1 MKWMEPLALSL
12 AILAVVQTHVSVS
25 RAAEEVTLEPDKAQE
40 PISPLIYGQF
50 IEHLG
55 NCIYGGLWSEMLL
68 DRKFF
73 FPITDQFDPWG
84 TATDPQ
90 WKAGPFQF
98 LKASPWK
105 VIGPPGTVTMDE
117 KHPYTGKQSPVIH
130 ARGDEAPVGFSQ
142 DGLALRAGK
151 EYVGRI
157 VLARPEGN
165 GTVRVRVAQ
174 DGGKEITQEFTDL
187 GSEFKAYP
195 IRFTSSESSDNAR
208 IEITTR
214 GTGIIAVGA
223 VSLMPAD
230 NINGWRADVVAL
242 LKELNAPMYRWPGG
256 NFVSGYDWRDGIGTD
271 RDKRPPRKN
280 PAWRGVELNDVG
292 IHEFMD
298 LMKIINAEP
307 YVAINTGLGTVDQA
321 VEEVRY
327 LNSPADDAIGKQRA
341 ENGHP
346 EPYHV
351 KIFAVGNEMFGGWQL
366 GHMPVEQ
373 YVQKH
378 NQIAD
383 AIWKIDPDAQ
393 LVAVGAPGRWNER
406 MLQNCAEHMTFMS
419 EHIYS
424 RDKPRVLTHTMQ
436 LADQIHDVAAAY
448 RGYYQRIPAVR
459 DRHIRIAMDEWNYWY
474 GDYLYGELG
483 CRYFWKDGLGVASGL
498 HEFFR
503 NSDLFYL
510 ASYAQTVNVL
520 GAIKTNK
527 TAASLE
533 STGVVL
539 KLYRNHFGTIPLPI
553 KEQPDT
559 MDVSAAWTQD
569 KSAVTIAIVNSTK
582 RAESVAVKGM
592 QFGSRSHQWLI
603 SGDPQAFNEPGKEPT
618 LAIRESDVTIQNQT
632 LDVPPYA
639 VVMYRLQTR

>member
-12 AILAVVQTHVSVS
+12 AILAVVHSQASVT

-73 FPITDQFDPWG
+73 FPVTDEFDPWG
-84 TATDPQ
+84 MASDPQ
-90 WKAGPFQF
+90 WKAGPFKF

-105 VIGPPGTVTMDE
+105 VIGPSGTLTMDE
-117 KHPYTGKQSPVIH
+117 KHPYTGKQTPVIH
-130 ARGDEAPVGFSQ
+130 GRQDDTPVGFSQ
-142 DGLALRAGK
+142 DGLALRAGR

-157 VLARPEGN
+157 VLARPEGT
-165 GTVRVRVAQ
+165 GTVQLHLVQ
-174 DGGKEITQEFTDL
+174 DSGKDISQEFAAL
-187 GSEFKAYP
+187 GDDFRSFVF
-195 IRFTSSESSDNAR
+195 RFTSSESSDNAR
-208 IEITTR
+208 IEITAR
-214 GTGIIAVGA
+214 GSGAFAVGA
-223 VSLMPAD
+223 ISLMPGD

-256 NFVSGYDWRDGIGTD
+256 NFVSGYDWRDGIGE

-280 PAWRGVELNDVG
+280 PAWRGVEANDVG

-298 LMKIINAEP
+298 LMTIIDAAP

-327 LNSPADDAIGKQRA
+327 LNSPADDAIGKRRA

-346 EPYHV
+346 EPYDV

-373 YVQKH
+373 YVEKH
-378 NQIAD
+378 NQVAD
-383 AIWKIDPDAQ
+383 AIWKVAPEAQ
-393 LVAVGAPGRWNER
+393 LVAVGAPGRWNEQ
-406 MLQNCAEHMTFMS
+406 MLRSCAEHMSFMS

-424 RDKPRVLTHTMQ
+424 RDKPRVLTHAAQ
-436 LADQIHDVAAAY
+436 LAEQIHDVAAAY
-448 RGYYQRIPAVR
+448 RGYYQRMPAMR
-459 DRHIRIAMDEWNYWY
+459 ERHIRIAMDEWNYWY

-483 CRYFWKDGLGVASGL
+483 CRYFWKDGLGVAQGL

-520 GAIKTNK
+520 GAIKTNR

-539 KLYRNHFGTIPLPI
+539 KLYRNHFGTIPI
-553 KEQPDT
+553 HIQEQPDT
-559 MDVSAAWTQD
+559 LDVSAAWTAD
-569 KSAVTIAIVNSTK
+569 KSAVTIAVVNSTK
-582 RAESVAVKGM
+582 RAESVTIKGAL
-592 QFGSRSHQWLI
+592 QLGDRAHQWLI
-603 SGDPQAFNEPGKEPT
+603 CGDPQAFNEPGKEPA
-618 LAIRESDVTIQNQT
+618 LAIRESDVGIQDQT
-632 LDVPPYA
+632 LDAPPFS
-639 VVMYRLQTR
+639 VVMYRLAKR